1 MRILRG
7 LILLMYFLWCVTPL
21 GSCQSPLPGTAPFY
35 YGDEADVST
44 ERPKP
49 DKSAEGEG
57 KETLPQPDPPN
68 PEPPPETETPVDPEP
83 PPETEPPA
91 DPEPPPETE
100 PPPDPE
106 PPPETE
112 PPEDPEPPPE
122 PDRKN
127 TRLYVLMYHHFVP
140 EGKKCNNW
148 MVTDSRFREDLQWL
162 ADQGWVT
169 VLPGQ
174 LAAGEALPEKA
185 VMLTFDD
192 GYRSN
197 YELAYPL
204 LQEFQAKAVISII
217 VKNVDDQKSAFLTW
231 DMCRE
236 MANSG
241 LVEIGSHTYASHDE
255 NEYGIK
261 RLQGESRE
269 EYEARIFPDLQ
280 SSIDLIEENLGGV
293 PRFFAYPNGVK
304 EAWAAGFIQKHFS
317 LTAVTRHGF
326 CDVSKGLYS
335 LKRCNVSMGVPLSE
349 ILPS

>member
-1 MRILRG
+1 MRIFRG
-7 LILLMYFLWCVTPL
+7 LILLVYILWCVTPL

-35 YGDEADVST
+35 YGDKAGA
-44 ERPKP
+44 
-49 DKSAEGEG
+49 SAETPRPDEPAAEEG
-57 KETLPQPDPPN
+57 RGTLPLP
-68 PEPPPETETPVDPEP
+68 DPEP
-83 PPETEPPA
+83 SAETEYQPPA
-91 DPEPPPETE
+91 KAETE

-106 PPPETE
+106 PPSEIE
-112 PPEDPEPPPE
+112 PPEDPETPSEAEPPPDPEPPPE

-140 EGKKCNNW
+140 EGKTCNNW
-148 MVTDSRFREDLQWL
+148 MVTNARFREDLQWL
-162 ADQGWVT
+162 ADQGWTT

-236 MANSG
+236 MADSG

-261 RLQGESRE
+261 RLKGESRE

-280 SSIDLIEENLGGV
+280 SSIDLIEENLGAA
-293 PRFFAYPNGVK
+293 PRLFAYPNGVK
-304 EAWAAGFIQKHFS
+304 EAWAAGFIQTHFS
-317 LTAVTRHGF
+317 LTVITRHGF

-335 LKRCNVSMGVPLSE
+335 LKRCNVSMGVPLSK